1 MKTKSKTKLY
11 KRKLNAAVARKRFKS
26 DTLEAQTVRA
36 TNLAKYKSLLQK
48 RDRQARSS
56 KRDEKDEPPINIL
69 IPHASMAARAYA
81 RSINAN
87 WRRRREEKAL
97 RQYL

>member
-1 MKTKSKTKLY
+1 MNKAKNY
-11 KRKLNAAVARKRFKS
+11 KHKLNAAVARTRFKN
-26 DTLEAQTVRA
+26 DAQTVRA
-36 TNLAKYKSLLQK
+36 TNLAKYKALLQK

-56 KRDEKDEPPINIL
+56 KRDENDEPPINIL
-69 IPHASMAARAYA
+69 IPHASMAARAYV
-81 RSINAN
+81 RSINAV